1 MYTYYG
7 YFDCILQD
15 PRAYVDLKRWAS
27 AALQSHNPQ
36 QETPLIKQVGT
47 IMTYIYIY
55 IYIYIY
61 TMIATRGRTWFLQPV
76 GISPYLRWLSVEVCV
91 SLSL

>member
-1 MYTYYG
+1 MDTYYG

-36 QETPLIKQVGT
+36 QETPLIKQVDT
-47 IMTYIYIY
+47 IMTSYVYIYY
-55 IYIYIY
+55 IYYD
-61 TMIATRGRTWFLQPV
+61 GNTWSDLVSPTCRHIRIPPV
-76 GISPYLRWLSVEVCV
+76 AKR
-91 SLSL
+91 